1 MSTNISTLYSKKA
14 ATKIASGLAA
24 VSGYEPWPMRTI
36 ESMKESLAD
45 GVPILARLHSAADY
59 PTSTEETDHKLDME
73 SHAILLIGYD
83 DAKEAFEVIDPW
95 RKDWKGTFSE
105 HYMLPYQSVY
115 TQMVNCSLDKA
126 TRMALPYTR
135 TSFYEVNDQRF
146 VNLKIGF
153 YRPRGYVLDEKGTAF
168 TYFKVSAKFEK
179 KSVTREVHGFW
190 TIGEYALL
198 SFPVPDSIN
207 GKVDV
212 KFEVDSKIVGIRPYK
227 YTDQLQYKFES
238 ELDVSASKLDSSE
251 KESIL
256 EER

>member
-1 MSTNISTLYSKKA
+1 M
-14 ATKIASGLAA
+14 
-24 VSGYEPWPMRTI
+24 
-36 ESMKESLAD
+36 
-45 GVPILARLHSAADY
+45 
-59 PTSTEETDHKLDME
+59 
-73 SHAILLIGYD
+73 
-83 DAKEAFEVIDPW
+83 
-95 RKDWKGTFSE
+95 
-105 HYMLPYQSVY
+105 
-115 TQMVNCSLDKA
+115 
-126 TRMALPYTR
+126 
-135 TSFYEVNDQRF
+135 
-146 VNLKIGF
+146 
-153 YRPRGYVLDEKGTAF
+153 
-168 TYFKVSAKFEK
+168 
-179 KSVTREVHGFW
+179 HGFW